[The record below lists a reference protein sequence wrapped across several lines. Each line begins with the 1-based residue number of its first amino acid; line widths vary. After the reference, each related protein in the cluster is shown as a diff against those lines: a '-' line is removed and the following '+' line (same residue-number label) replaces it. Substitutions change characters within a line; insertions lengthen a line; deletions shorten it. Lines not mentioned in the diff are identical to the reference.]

1 MRAAIVAALLACAP
15 ALAHADAPTTVAS
28 SVDSRAEAKRL
39 AARAQVHFDL
49 GEYDKAISDYREAY
63 RMVPSPGILY
73 NLGQAYRLLGDCV
86 SATTMYRNYLRL
98 APHSPYRQLVKQHL
112 SAMAECNRA
121 GDPTGASSADAEVD
135 PLLANAPRTIG
146 KRGGRVASLGGPVDE
161 PGDSPQRR
169 ATRKKRAGL
178 AIGGGG
184 AVLVA
189 LGAYYSVDASRKA
202 DEVSAL
208 YARGAPWKDI
218 EDLDERGQR
227 SDRLGMSFAIAGGV
241 AMATGATF
249 YALGWREERRAQLA
263 VTPHAG
269 GAAMT
274 MSWGF

>member
-1 MRAAIVAALLACAP
+1 MRAALLAVLVVCAP
-15 ALAHADAPTTVAS
+15 ALAHADAPTPGAGA
-28 SVDSRAEAKRL
+28 VDARAEAKRL

-49 GEYDKAISDYREAY
+49 GEYAKAINDYREAY

-73 NLGQAYRLLGDCV
+73 NLGQAYRLVGDCV

-112 SAMAECNRA
+112 STMSECNRA
-121 GDPTGASSADAEVD
+121 RDPAGASSAEDD
-135 PLLANAPRTIG
+135 PMLANAPKAIG
-146 KRGGRVASLGGPVDE
+146 KRGGRVASLGGPVDD
-161 PGDSPQRR
+161 GGNTPQRR
-169 ATRKKRAGL
+169 ALRKKRAGL

-189 LGAYYSVDASRKA
+189 LGAYFSVDASRKS

-218 EDLDERGQR
+218 EDLDQRGQR
-227 SDRLGMSFAIAGGV
+227 SDQLGMSFAIAGGV

-249 YALGWREERRAQLA
+249 YALGWRDERRAQLA